1 MSFLD
6 AIAAKPWLPQPTPS
20 PRAGPPTAAATVG
33 LRLLLG
39 VISALFGLLTIALLV
54 RSRLPDWQAL
64 AGVPGAPL
72 VGLDALWLNTAL
84 LAASSVAL
92 QVASSTA
99 RRERLATA
107 RLALAL
113 GGAFALA
120 FLGGQAAVWQQ
131 FMAEGHFVASDPA
144 TSFFYLL
151 TGLHG
156 LHLAGGLVA
165 VARAMM
171 RAWREDAAAGLRA
184 SAALCA
190 LYWHFLLA
198 VWLLVFALLASPPAT
213 LAALADI
220 CGIG

>member
-6 AIAAKPWLPQPTPS
+6 AITAKPWLPQPAP
-20 PRAGPPTAAATVG
+20 PRAGTPTAAATVG
-33 LRLLLG
+33 LRVLLG
-39 VISALFGLLTIALLV
+39 VISALFGLLAIALLV

-72 VGLDALWLNTAL
+72 VGLGALWLNTAL
-84 LAASSVAL
+84 LGSSSIALQGASSA
-92 QVASSTA
+92 A
-99 RRERLATA
+99 RRGRLGAA

-113 GGAFALA
+113 AGAFAFA

-131 FMAEGHFVASDPA
+131 FMASGHFVASNPA

-165 VARAMM
+165 LARTAW
-171 RAWREDAAAGLRA
+171 RAWGEDEAAQLRA
-184 SAALCA
+184 GAGLCA
-190 LYWHFLLA
+190 LYWHYLFA
-198 VWLLVFALLASPPAT
+198 VWLVVFALLASPPET

>member
-6 AIAAKPWLPQPTPS
+6 AIAAKPWLPQAAPP
-20 PRAGPPTAAATVG
+20 PRAGTATAAATVG
-33 LRLLLG
+33 LRVFLG

-64 AGVPGAPL
+64 VGVPGAPL
-72 VGLDALWLNTAL
+72 VGLGALWLNTAL

-92 QVASSTA
+92 QAASSAA
-99 RRERLATA
+99 RREHLGAA

-113 GGAFALA
+113 GGILALA
-120 FLGGQAAVWQQ
+120 FLGGQGAVWQQ
-131 FMAEGHFVASDPA
+131 FMTSGHFVASNPA

-165 VARAMM
+165 LARATMH
-171 RAWREDAAAGLRA
+171 ACGEDTVPQLRA
-184 SAALCA
+184 GASLCA
-190 LYWHFLLA
+190 LYWHFLFA
-198 VWLLVFALLASPPAT
+198 VWLLVFALLASPPET
-213 LAALADI
+213 LATLADI